1 MKVEINLAGSAR
13 DAALAADQPDYSDT
27 ERDGDQARKPQLIRR
42 NGWQETRH
50 PHKKTRGQCIDQPLE
65 DQKEGKTCEQIR
77 HGDRQLPVAG
87 TAFAAGAAGAAAAGP
102 CASLKKRK
110 KSESG
115 DSTMVEPVLLSAP
128 V

>member
-1 MKVEINLAGSAR
+1 MPPG
-13 DAALAADQPDYSDT
+13 LAADQPDYSDT
-27 ERDGDQARKPQLIRR
+27 KRDGDQARKPQLFRR
-42 NGWQETRH
+42 NGRQETRH

-65 DQKEGKTCEQIR
+65 DQKEGKTCEQIS

-87 TAFAAGAAGAAAAGP
+87 KAFAAGAAGEAGTAP
-102 CASLKKRK
+102 CTSLKKRK

-115 DSTMVEPVLLSAP
+115 DSTMVEPEPLRAP

>member
-1 MKVEINLAGSAR
+1 MKVEINFPGSAR
-13 DAALAADQPDYSDT
+13 RRLATHEPDDPDT
-27 ERDGDQARKPQLIRR
+27 RRDGDKAGKPQLFRR
-42 NGWQETRH
+42 NGRQDARH

-65 DQKEGKTCEQIR
+65 DQKEGKTCKQIR

-87 TAFAAGAAGAAAAGP
+87 TAFAAGAAGEAGAAP

-115 DSTMVEPVLLSAP
+115 DSTMVEPVPLSAP